1 MKSLFVLITLVL
13 NINIFLSQENEP
25 IQKTMLIKTNLTKE
39 ELYQIL
45 SRAENGKNNTSI
57 EEVDTE
63 IISDSETL
71 IKNGKVKIKIKLEFD
86 INDEQK
92 NKKAFIQAITPIKA
106 NNEKISLINYLLAF
120 GISII
125 LISCFYLSF
134 KMKRNSKLILIKK
147 NVKINYLL
155 KDD

>member
-1 MKSLFVLITLVL
+1 MKSIFVLITLVL

-25 IQKTMLIKTNLTKE
+25 IQKNMLIKTNLTKE

-86 INDEQK
+86 LNDEQK
-92 NKKAFIQAITPIKA
+92 NKKAFIQTITPIKS
-106 NNEKISLINYLLAF
+106 NNEKVSLMNYLLAF
-120 GISII
+120 GISMI

-147 NVKINYLL
+147 MQKLIIF
-155 KDD
+155 

>member
-45 SRAENGKNNTSI
+45 SSAENGKNNTSI

-86 INDEQK
+86 LNNEQK
-92 NKKAFIQAITPIKA
+92 NKKAFIQTITPIKA
-106 NNEKISLINYLLAF
+106 NEKISLINYLLAF

-147 NVKINYLL
+147 NAKINYIL